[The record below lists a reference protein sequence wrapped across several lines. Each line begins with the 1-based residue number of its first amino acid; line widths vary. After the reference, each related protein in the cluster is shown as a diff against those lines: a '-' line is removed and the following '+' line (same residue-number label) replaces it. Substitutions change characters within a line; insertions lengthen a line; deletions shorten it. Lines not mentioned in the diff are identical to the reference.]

1 VAEDARVS
9 ESVMM
14 THYVEETDPEMR
26 EASNRTYRRILASL
40 PAEVARR
47 YGHAEEERPPATEEQ
62 QLQQAVAARD
72 WQRVAE
78 LSALLSG
85 RQKGIG

>member
-1 VAEDARVS
+1 
-9 ESVMM
+9 MM

-40 PAEVARR
+40 PSEVARR
-47 YGHAEEERPPATEEQ
+47 YGYGHEEPPQGSEEQ
-62 QLQQAVAARD
+62 QLQQAIAARD

-78 LSALLSG
+78 LSALLSC
-85 RQKGIG
+85 RQKETG